1 MKKTGKIVTGILLTA
16 IFASSACAADCE
28 NLKQLIELA
37 DKNNPVIFAQQQ
49 KVRRAEAVVNESTA
63 KMMPKLKGIY
73 AAMWQENP
81 MFDVNSLFSDHPL
94 TIKIPKIEKSF
105 KLPLMMEIPEAN
117 NAFTKN
123 NVFVSAAL
131 LTQTIY
137 AGGSLSSA
145 KAAAKLAYKAI
156 QAESV
161 RVTQTVENA
170 VRFGYYSYK
179 RAEAKKVVAE
189 EAVSLTNDH
198 LSQAEKLFKEG
209 VVSKADVLRAKVAV
223 ADAELNLIR
232 AKNGMELAKTALERA
247 VAADIPEVL
256 LSGDACVNSCGNAEP
271 ADETTAFE
279 NRAEL
284 KMYDFY
290 SRQAA
295 KIARAHQGELL
306 PHILGFGAVTA
317 NSNEGWPEE
326 NKNWHVGLAAT
337 WNMFDSGEAHA
348 RTEQARS
355 QSKEFLY
362 RLEDKKNEIRMEVRQ
377 AALNLKEAKARLDV
391 SNRQLTQA
399 EEDYRIAVLR
409 YKESI
414 GSNLDMLDARLALTD
429 SKTNVV
435 DAKYDIALAEAN
447 LQFAMGK

>member
-1 MKKTGKIVTGILLTA
+1 MNVMNKFGKIVTGVLLTA
-16 IFASSACAADCE
+16 VFASSAAAADCE
-28 NLKQLIELA
+28 NLKQLIVLA

-63 KMMPKLKGIY
+63 KMLPKLKGIY
-73 AAMWQENP
+73 AATWQENP
-81 MFDVNSLFSDHPL
+81 LFDMNSLFAGLPP
-94 TIKIPKIEKSF
+94 TIK
-105 KLPLMMEIPEAN
+105 LPEVN

-145 KAAAKLAYKAI
+145 RAAAKLAYQAT

-161 RVTQTVENA
+161 RITQTVENS

-179 RAEAKKVVAE
+179 RAEAKKAVAE

-198 LSQAEKLFKEG
+198 LTQAEKLFKEG
-209 VVSKADVLRAKVAV
+209 VVSKADVLRAKVSV

-247 VAADIPEVL
+247 VAADVPKVL
-256 LSGDACVNSCGNAEP
+256 LLGDACVDSCGNVGT
-271 ADETTAFE
+271 ADEATAFE

-306 PHILGFGAVTA
+306 PHILGFGIVTA
-317 NSNEGWPEE
+317 NGNEGWPEE

-355 QSKEFLY
+355 QAKEFLY

-414 GSNLDMLDARLALTD
+414 GSNLDMLDARLALTN

-435 DAKYDIALAEAN
+435 DAKYDIAVAEAN
-447 LQFAMGK
+447 LNFALGK